1 MTLIERQY
9 QARAKR
15 VISLFD
21 KNREHFPNR
30 AITKAIEAVAR
41 MVGMTPHGVRKL
53 LIREG
58 IYTPKTRNTNN

>member
-15 VISLFD
+15 VISLFN
-21 KNREHFPNR
+21 KNREAFPKR
-30 AITKAIEAVAR
+30 AVTSAMEAVAR

-53 LIREG
+53 LVREG
-58 IYTPKTRNTNN
+58 IYTPKTRNNNN